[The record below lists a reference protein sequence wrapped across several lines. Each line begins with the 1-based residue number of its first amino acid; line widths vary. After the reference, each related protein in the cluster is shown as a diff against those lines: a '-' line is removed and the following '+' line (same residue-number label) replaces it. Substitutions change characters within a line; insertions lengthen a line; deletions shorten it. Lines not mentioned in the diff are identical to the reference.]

1 MLRFSRSGGVLLVL
15 GVALLVSAAPASA
28 TFHLNKIREV
38 APESSPGAKDA
49 FVELQMYVQGE
60 NLVSAHTIDFW
71 DAAGS
76 VKHNRA
82 LLGPDPP
89 NGENQRTILIGDDN
103 TAGADFKVNNL
114 SSEISAAGG
123 AVCFDF
129 SKVDCVAW
137 GSFNN
142 AGTQAD
148 LPLPVGTNE
157 AAIPAGMSITRSIA
171 AGCPTLLEA
180 ADDTNDSNADFSPTP
195 RTPRP
200 NSTPPTETA
209 CGGGGGGGDSDP
221 PQTTIRRRPP
231 QRTTDRTPTFRFRS
245 DEARSTFQCK
255 LDGKRYKR
263 CTSPLTTSRLSFG
276 THTLRVRAIDRAG
289 NRDRTPAVDTFRVVR
304 P

>member
-1 MLRFSRSGGVLLVL
+1 MLRSRSPSVILVL
-15 GVALLVSAAPASA
+15 ILVPLASAAPASA
-28 TFHLNKIREV
+28 SFHLNKIREV
-38 APESSPGAKDA
+38 APETSPGAKDA
-49 FVELQMYVQGE
+49 FVELQMYAQGQ
-60 NLVSAHTIDFW
+60 NFVSAHTIDFW

-89 NGENQRTILIGDDN
+89 NGGNQRTILIGDDN

-123 AVCFDF
+123 AVCYDF

-142 AGTQAD
+142 AGTQMD
-148 LPLPVGTNE
+148 LPLPVGSNE

-200 NSTPPTETA
+200 NATAPTERA
-209 CGGGGGGGDSDP
+209 CGGGSDRDP

-245 DEARSTFQCK
+245 DEAHSSFQCK
-255 LDGKRYKR
+255 LDGKRYKK
-263 CTSPLTTSRLSFG
+263 CSSPLTTSRLSFG

-304 P
+304 H